1 MRAGG
6 EEAYMV
12 GLAGRA
18 LLLPTPTR
26 KTSPPDSKS
35 LNIWRQG
42 LITRLQRDRRELTL
56 IQGAAGSGKTVLAAQ
71 WASELCHPVA
81 WVTLDPTDND
91 PVVLISALMNALLRA
106 GIDVGWDAGPLT
118 SDEPTYSRSVVPHF
132 LICISSQAVPFT
144 LVLDDVH
151 EVKDPRAV
159 WMLRS
164 ALESLPSDSHGIVV
178 GRTLEALPVASW
190 ISGDRAVLLADSAL
204 AMNAREVAQ
213 LLTGLGGVTPD
224 KSAVSD
230 LLAATHGWPIAVYL
244 GSRMGQSD
252 RLGNVTYFSAFLDQE
267 VLRGAD
273 AETVRLL
280 KATSGLLDL
289 SAELCDF
296 VLRQER
302 SADLLERA
310 ERASLLVTRS
320 RDHAWFRVHPLL
332 REHLQA
338 RLLQEDPSLCR
349 TVARR
354 ASEWSMARGHTDS
367 AITYARESADL
378 DLLGATIWAGAAEA
392 LTTGQAQ
399 RVVGWL
405 GAVDDAT
412 IAKSCPMAMSA
423 AWCAINR
430 GQSADAYR
438 WSQVA
443 FGAADKGW
451 ESNLHRSS
459 LEAGL
464 ALLLSTSGSLGYESS
479 AALAGQA
486 ARSLPSDHVTVPYA
500 HTVAGWMHVLGGA
513 WDVGTEELRRSAQL
527 AHSKG
532 LLGTEVEAQALLGI
546 ALLSRDDDKGA
557 EFLVRGALDTW
568 EQGGIQHFLAAGAL
582 IAGPASLMAARS
594 GQRERAKAQL
604 AQVEESVTMFG
615 PILPW
620 LVPILESFS
629 AAAHALLGDHER
641 AGRYLEAAVEATARV
656 PGSTLLTNLLERAQ
670 STVEGESHLSGL
682 SPAERRVFERLLTRA
697 TLREI
702 ADALC
707 VSPETVKTQTG
718 SIYRKLDVSSRRE
731 VQELGDRLR
740 VTPVPRTL

>member
-1 MRAGG
+1 MGG
-6 EEAYMV
+6 EDVGMV
-12 GLAGRA
+12 R
-18 LLLPTPTR
+18 PTGHTFVLTTPAR
-26 KTSPPDSKS
+26 KTSPPDSKP

-42 LITRLQRDRRELTL
+42 LITRLQRDRRDLTL

-71 WASELCHPVA
+71 WAHELSHPVA
-81 WVTLDPTDND
+81 WLTLDPTDND
-91 PVVLISALMNALLRA
+91 PVVLISAVTNALLRA
-106 GIDVGWDAGPLT
+106 GLDGGWDAGPLT
-118 SDEPTYSRSVVPHF
+118 SDEPTYSRYVLPHF
-132 LICISSQAVPFT
+132 FNSLSSLTSPFT
-144 LVLDDVH
+144 VVLDDVH
-151 EVKDPRAV
+151 ELTDPRAV
-159 WMLRS
+159 RMLRS
-164 ALESLPSDSHGIVV
+164 VVESLPSTSHVIVV
-178 GRTLEALPVASW
+178 GRTLESLPVASW
-190 ISGDRAVLLADSAL
+190 ISEDRAVLLADSAL
-204 AMNAREVAQ
+204 AMNAREVAEV
-213 LLTGLGGVTPD
+213 LTGLGGATPD

-230 LLAATHGWPIAVYL
+230 LLEATHGWPIAVYL
-244 GSRMGQSD
+244 GSRMGQSE
-252 RLGNVTYFSAFLDQE
+252 RLGNEAYFSAFLDQE

-273 AETVRLL
+273 TETVQLL
-280 KATSGLLDL
+280 KATSGLLNL

-296 VLRQER
+296 VLQRER

-320 RDHAWFRVHPLL
+320 RDHAWFRLHPLL
-332 REHLQA
+332 REHLQT
-338 RLLQEDPSLCR
+338 RLLQEDPSLYR

-367 AITYARESADL
+367 AIAYAHDSADV
-378 DLLGATIWAGAAEA
+378 DLLGVTIWEGAAEA

-443 FGAADKGW
+443 FGAAGEGW
-451 ESNLHRSS
+451 ESNLRRSS
-459 LEAGL
+459 MEAGL

-486 ARSLPSDHVTVPYA
+486 ARSLPSDHVAVPYA
-500 HTVAGWMHVLGGA
+500 HMMAGWMHVLGDA
-513 WDVGTEELRRSAQL
+513 WDVGTEELRRAAEL

-546 ALLSRDDDKGA
+546 ALLSRHDDQGA
-557 EFLVRGALDTW
+557 ALLVRQALETW

-594 GQRERAKAQL
+594 GQRERAQAQL
-604 AQVEESVTMFG
+604 AQVAESVTMFG

-620 LVPILESFS
+620 LVSILESFA
-629 AAAHALLGDHER
+629 AAAHALLGDQGR
-641 AGRYLEAAVEATARV
+641 AGHHLEAAVEATARV
-656 PGSTLLTNLLERAQ
+656 PGSILLTNLLERAQ
-670 STVEGESHLSGL
+670 GMVAGESRLSGL

-702 ADALC
+702 ADSLC

-740 VTPVPRTL
+740 VTPKTRA